1 VSLKSYFT
9 KSPWPPFENGTMLVF
24 PRNTHVPQNGVLERT
39 HGRYYNSRM
48 TSSEHLAQLGREFHR
63 RGWALGTSGNFSAVV
78 SRDPLR
84 IAITASSLDKG
95 QLTAEQILEIDSN
108 GSVMPPTAGKPSA
121 ETLLHVAIV
130 RSLGAGAVLHT
141 HSVWS
146 TILSD
151 YHKGQGGFFIEGYEM
166 LKGLSGVATHE
177 HREWIPIVEN
187 SQDMNML
194 SGETTRML
202 EENPGVHGFLIR
214 RHGMYTWGKD
224 LAEAARHV
232 EILEFLLESV
242 GRRQMMEPQY

>member
-1 VSLKSYFT
+1 MN
-9 KSPWPPFENGTMLVF
+9 P
-24 PRNTHVPQNGVLERT
+24 
-39 HGRYYNSRM
+39 
-48 TSSEHLAQLGREFHR
+48 SEHLAQLGREFHR
-63 RGWALGTSGNFSAVV
+63 RGWVLGTSGNFSAVV
-78 SRDPLR
+78 GRDPLR

-95 QLTAEQILEIDSN
+95 QLTPEQILEID
-108 GSVMPPTAGKPSA
+108 GEGRVLKPDAGKPSA

-151 YHKGQGGFFIEGYEM
+151 YHMGRGGFFIEGYEM

-177 HREWIPIVEN
+177 HREWIPILEN
-187 SQDMNML
+187 SQDMTML
-194 SGETTRML
+194 SAETTQTL
-202 EENPGVHGFLIR
+202 NENPNIHGFLIR

-224 LAEAARHV
+224 LAEATRHV

>member
-1 VSLKSYFT
+1 M
-9 KSPWPPFENGTMLVF
+9 N
-24 PRNTHVPQNGVLERT
+24 PQE
-39 HGRYYNSRM
+39 HPAA
-48 TSSEHLAQLGREFHR
+48 HLAELGREFHK

-78 SRDPLR
+78 DREPLR

-95 QLTAEQILEIDSN
+95 RLSATDILEVDES
-108 GSVMPPTAGKPSA
+108 GKALSEAPGRPSA

-130 RSLGAGAVLHT
+130 RVAGAGAVLHT

-151 YHKGQGGFFIEGYEM
+151 YHIGHGGFFIEGYEM
-166 LKGLSGVATHE
+166 LKGLDGVQTHE
-177 HREWIPIVEN
+177 HREWVPILEN
-187 SQDMNML
+187 SQDMEAL
-194 SGETTRML
+194 AGETRRML

-214 RHGMYTWGKD
+214 RHGMYTWGRD
-224 LAEAARHV
+224 LTEAARHV